1 MAGFWRLEL
10 LCAVSRHLVH
20 LNKHYSTV
28 AALRTGVWTHGHDLV
43 GNNGT
48 ILWTILPLCRAC
60 VYCVSMYRDRENS
73 RTNSFFSDLSLCT
86 LHLKWFLV
94 LKFKYSQKAT
104 KIWKNLLIYLTLLSV
119 FKKGWRFFWIFFLAF
134 SKNLNFMV
142 DRGRRGEINHLCWN
156 VYWWRKIT
164 PFW

>member
-1 MAGFWRLEL
+1 MMPFILNASMKFRYNREFDNPNETKSSQCALYLVIVNLLEKL
-10 LCAVSRHLVH
+10 VLVVKRRRGAVPRRLVH
-20 LNKHYSTV
+20 LYKHWHSGG
-28 AALRTGVWTHGHDLV
+28 TGVWTHGHDLV

-73 RTNSFFSDLSLCT
+73 RTNSFFFRLVFMYVT
-86 LHLKWFLV
+86 LEM
-94 LKFKYSQKAT
+94 
-104 KIWKNLLIYLTLLSV
+104 
-119 FKKGWRFFWIFFLAF
+119 IFG
-134 SKNLNFMV
+134 FMV
-142 DRGRRGEINHLCWN
+142 EKGRRGEINHLCWN